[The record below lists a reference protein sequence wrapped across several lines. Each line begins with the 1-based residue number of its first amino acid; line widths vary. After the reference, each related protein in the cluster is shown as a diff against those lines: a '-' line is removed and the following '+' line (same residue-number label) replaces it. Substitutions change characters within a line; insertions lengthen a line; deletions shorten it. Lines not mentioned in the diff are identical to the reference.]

1 MTSVD
6 TTSQEDIR
14 FASIKVR
21 GAHKILGGTV
31 AVVITPSAGTLAGE
45 RIGDDLIRL
54 ATQSVHI
61 DQEFI
66 SRVSIGHVGGMSDG
80 VTCVDAT
87 ITNGLSLP
95 DILLLVMDD
104 HSVGTA

>member
-21 GAHKILGGTV
+21 GAHKILRGTV

-54 ATQSVHI
+54 AT
-61 DQEFI
+61 
-66 SRVSIGHVGGMSDG
+66 
-80 VTCVDAT
+80 
-87 ITNGLSLP
+87 
-95 DILLLVMDD
+95 
-104 HSVGTA
+104 